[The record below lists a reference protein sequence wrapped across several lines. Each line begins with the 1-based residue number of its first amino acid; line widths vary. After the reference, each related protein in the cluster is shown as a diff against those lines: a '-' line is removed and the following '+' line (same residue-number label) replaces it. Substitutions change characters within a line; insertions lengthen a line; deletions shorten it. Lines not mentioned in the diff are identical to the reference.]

1 VGAVSSF
8 VFGRGLRPALAVLA
22 VTGGVLG
29 TVAGCATKGVPYQTP
44 STQSAAATGAATAP
58 TASSGPLPTASMTP
72 LAAATGQLTGTQLEP
87 VLLPATYF
95 PAGFAVSSSGPVTS
109 GGSLETAGAQYNLA
123 TVSCADFINDLGNTG
138 FGETAMAAVSVVG
151 ADQAY
156 DQLVYQFGS
165 AASAS
170 AFVAGVRALAAR
182 CGSSFAA
189 TDDGESGTFRLT
201 ATPGTDVGGH
211 STLELVQSGS
221 VGGSSVTLDTLFSAS
236 GVDVFAAAGV
246 GLGTGAPAVPAKET
260 ILYDLMKR
268 QVAAAVLG
276 G

>member
-1 VGAVSSF
+1 MLV
-8 VFGRGLRPALAVLA
+8 

-29 TVAGCATKGVPYQTP
+29 AVSGCATKGVPYQTP
-44 STQSAAATGAATAP
+44 STQSAAPTGAATAP

-72 LAAATGQLTGTQLEP
+72 LVAATGQLTGTELES
-87 VLLPATYF
+87 VLLPASDF

-109 GGSLETAGAQYNLA
+109 GGSLETGAAQYDLA
-123 TVSCADFINDLGNTG
+123 TVSCADFVTHLGGTG

-156 DQLVYQFGS
+156 DQLLYQFGS

-170 AFVAGVRALAAR
+170 AFVAGLNALAAR
-182 CGSSFAA
+182 CGSSFSA
-189 TDDGESGTFRLT
+189 TDVGESGTFRLT

-221 VGGSSVTLDTLFSAS
+221 VGGSSVILDTLFSAS

-246 GLGTGAPAVPAKET
+246 GLGTGAPAEPAKET

-268 QVAAAVLG
+268 QAAAAVLG
-276 G
+276 

>member
-1 VGAVSSF
+1 MLV
-8 VFGRGLRPALAVLA
+8 

-29 TVAGCATKGVPYQTP
+29 TVTGCATKGVPYQTP

-58 TASSGPLPTASMTP
+58 TASSRPLPSASMTP
-72 LAAATGQLTGTQLEP
+72 LAAATGQLTGTELES
-87 VLLPATYF
+87 VLLPTSDF

-109 GGSLETAGAQYNLA
+109 GGSLETGAAQYDLA
-123 TVSCADFINDLGNTG
+123 TVSCANFVTHLGGTG
-138 FGETAMAAVSVVG
+138 FGETAMAADSVVG

-170 AFVAGVRALAAR
+170 AFVAGLNALAAR
-182 CGSSFAA
+182 CGSSFSA

-201 ATPGTDVGGH
+201 ATPGTDVGGY

-221 VGGSSVTLDTLFSAS
+221 VGGSSVILDTLFSAN

-246 GLGTGAPAVPAKET
+246 GLGTGAPAEPAKET

-268 QVAAAVLG
+268 QAAAAVLG
-276 G
+276 